1 MFRSIKKQT
10 AFIILLL
17 ITLLATMSTAF
28 ATTYVG
34 SVNSNKFHYTY
45 CRYADRIYESNKIYF
60 SSMKLLI
67 VVIFLVKYA
76 VHKQKGTR

>member
-1 MFRSIKKQT
+1 MFKGIKKQT
-10 AFIILLL
+10 ALILLLL
-17 ITLLATMSTAF
+17 ITLFATMSTAF

-60 SSMKLLI
+60 SSRDEAINSGYIPCK
-67 VVIFLVKYA
+67 VCCP
-76 VHKQKGTR
+76 